1 MGARIL
7 VQSGIASGTT
17 HWIERNVVRV
27 GSDPG
32 MDLTLPCDELDKH
45 ALTLE
50 YRDGV
55 YRVHNR
61 CSAQVYLGGRTVA
74 SGQSDQWYDTDLLEL
89 PGLIQ
94 LAMEV
99 EGDPAPA
106 PAPLIPPARSS
117 AVVAEEGRIADASAG
132 SPTAGQPVSS
142 GSQSR
147 QDSPRPPQASSS
159 SSFSTML
166 QVGVIVVCVLGCVL
180 LLARDRMR
188 RSADSGV
195 SVPKFEVIVD
205 QALEQ
210 ADPATQSL
218 LRHVQYAESA
228 MIRGNKKAARQR
240 YASVR
245 SILLASR
252 TPSVD
257 VPQASPDPL
266 HQQMMQW
273 VEYRLGQL

>member
-1 MGARIL
+1 MA
-7 VQSGIASGTT
+7 
-17 HWIERNVVRV
+17 
-27 GSDPG
+27 P
-32 MDLTLPCDELDKH
+32 
-45 ALTLE
+45 
-50 YRDGV
+50 
-55 YRVHNR
+55 
-61 CSAQVYLGGRTVA
+61 
-74 SGQSDQWYDTDLLEL
+74 GQSDQWDDTDLLEL

-99 EGDPAPA
+99 DGDPAPA
-106 PAPLIPPARSS
+106 AAPLISQVHASV
-117 AVVAEEGRIADASAG
+117 AVAEDAGTVDANAATPSAG
-132 SPTAGQPVSS
+132 QAVSP

-147 QDSPRPPQASSS
+147 QGSTRPSRDSSASAS
-159 SSFSTML
+159 STML

-188 RSADSGV
+188 RSTDSGG
-195 SVPKFEVIVD
+195 SVPKFEAIVD
-205 QALEQ
+205 QALDQ

-245 SILLASR
+245 STLLASR
-252 TPSVD
+252 NRAANDSSTR
-257 VPQASPDPL
+257 PDPQPSSDPL
-266 HQQMMQW
+266 QQQMMQW